1 MRIRQPPAIAF
12 GVLVLASAYLGLAP
26 STIPS
31 YGQSD
36 KLLHFLIFFLLTL
49 SFYWILEIGR
59 RRNLHITFFAC
70 TLVLG
75 VGSEIVQ
82 GLLPNPLPQNGR
94 VFDPLDILAN
104 LFGSLLALA
113 LNTWYHKRMLERKR
127 ASKHYNLVPGDDD
140 DEGALDEDVDL
151 ELGERSGPAHLD
163 GQENGLV
170 GRAPTLEQEVDNWD
184 ENAEDWDE
192 DGDEPTTTEGDEPIT
207 PNNEEEVVGLG
218 DEAKKNGTD

>member
-1 MRIRQPPAIAF
+1 
-12 GVLVLASAYLGLAP
+12 
-26 STIPS
+26 
-31 YGQSD
+31 
-36 KLLHFLIFFLLTL
+36 
-49 SFYWILEIGR
+49 
-59 RRNLHITFFAC
+59 
-70 TLVLG
+70 
-75 VGSEIVQ
+75 
-82 GLLPNPLPQNGR
+82 
-94 VFDPLDILAN
+94 
-104 LFGSLLALA
+104 
-113 LNTWYHKRMLERKR
+113 MLERKR
-127 ASKHYNLVPGDDD
+127 ASKHYNLVPGDD

-218 DEAKKNGTD
+218 DEAGKNGTD